1 MGDYILRRLARIST
15 ALLLLTPLNATSLG
29 LGDIQ
34 LRSAL
39 NEPLDAR
46 IGLNA
51 LGQTGV
57 HDISVSLAS
66 RDAFSQVGLDRPAF
80 LSDLQFSVESDE
92 QGRPAIVVTSSQP
105 ISEPFLDFLVEL
117 NWPSGRLLREYTLLL
132 DPPLLLD
139 EAPEPIVAASSTSPG
154 AGSQTASTAAP
165 VASTRASSAPMT
177 GARAQVTADGGWSYG
192 PVARDATLWS
202 IAQELQELGGGYSV
216 EQIMMALLRDNPEAF
231 YNGNVNELKAGYVL
245 RIDDPATV
253 GAISRAAAVAEYR
266 RQAEQWMDAKRGVAG
281 RIADRPMGAGT
292 AASEAAPAMASGAD
306 AGPRLRLS
314 APEAI
319 DEANLI
325 GGTNEGEAE
334 GTDAQRLRQEL
345 AIALEVSEAARQ
357 ENVELRERLAALEEQ
372 IASMQRLLSLRDDA
386 LTAMQANADAAP
398 AAAPVRQPVAADSD
412 SKSNPWTALLN
423 DPLMLGVGGG
433 ALLLFAT
440 LGWLIVRRRQLA
452 RAAIEELAAQPAP
465 RQRDDAVAAAAA
477 AAAGAVATAT
487 AAAELESE
495 AELEQAGLGDTVS
508 TGMDIMQADE
518 DEIDILAEADVYLA
532 YRRFDKA
539 EELLKAAIQDDPH
552 RNDLVLKLLEV
563 HAASGNAEAFTL
575 QAEALQATL
584 GESDASLWDKVV
596 VMGRRVAPD
605 HQLFAVETHHVGS
618 GPEPLMEELDLDG
631 LDLSSFDETVNA
643 SSEADPFAIDDSEPA
658 VEANPFAVD
667 DSESAVDAQ
676 ASAGEDMAALFD
688 EPVAESAFEAGDQS
702 MSAEFDGAAVTEM
715 NDSAPLAETAGE
727 GRFMLDDV
735 GEEPGMVADS
745 SRPASLSE
753 FAGIP
758 ASTMEAAETDA
769 ATSSSTDIDW
779 LSAVGD
785 DLTEFEVDL
794 LGDEDSEYEGLVS
807 GTDEVGTKLDLAKA
821 YIDMGDQESAL
832 SILDEVSEDGSE
844 DQQRE
849 ASALR
854 RQIG

>member
-1 MGDYILRRLARIST
+1 MRRLARIST

-57 HDISVSLAS
+57 HDIAVALAS
-66 RDAFSQVGLDRPAF
+66 RDTFGQVGLDRPAF
-80 LSDLQFSVESDE
+80 LSDLKFSVEADE
-92 QGRPAIVVTSSQP
+92 QGRPAILVTSSQP

-117 NWPSGRLLREYTLLL
+117 NWPNGRLLREYTVLL

-139 EAPEPIVAASSTSPG
+139 EAPEPILAATSAGAAPRSQTVSDAAPAAAST
-154 AGSQTASTAAP
+154 
-165 VASTRASSAPMT
+165 TRTSSAPMM
-177 GARAQVTADGGWSYG
+177 GARAQVTAEGGWNYG

-202 IAQELQELGGGYSV
+202 IAQELQQLGGGYSV

-231 YNGNVNELKAGYVL
+231 YNGNVNELRAGHVL
-245 RIDDPATV
+245 RIDDPASI
-253 GAISRAAAVAEYR
+253 GAISRAAAIAEHR
-266 RQAEQWMDAKRGVAG
+266 RQTEQWMDAKRGVAG
-281 RIADRPMGAGT
+281 QVADRPMGSGSAAVDAGP
-292 AASEAAPAMASGAD
+292 AAAAGAD
-306 AGPRLRLS
+306 GGPRLRLS
-314 APEAI
+314 APEAM
-319 DEANLI
+319 DEGSLV

-334 GTDAQRLRQEL
+334 SADAQRLRQEL
-345 AIALEVSEAARQ
+345 AVALEVSEAARQ

-386 LTAMQANADAAP
+386 LTAMQANADGAAP
-398 AAAPVRQPVAADSD
+398 AAPVQQPAEAG

-423 DPLMLGVGGG
+423 DPMMLGLGGG

-440 LGWLIVRRRQLA
+440 LGWLIARRRQLA
-452 RAAIEELAAQPAP
+452 RAAIEEFAAQPAP
-465 RQRDDAVAAAAA
+465 RYREEAGTAAAVATTI
-477 AAAGAVATAT
+477 AAAGSA
-487 AAAELESE
+487 AAAELEPE
-495 AELEQAGLGDTVS
+495 AELDEAAGEAANA
-508 TGMDIMQADE
+508 GMDIMQADE

-539 EELLKAAIQDDPH
+539 EELLKQAIQEDPR

-563 HAASGNAEAFTL
+563 FAASGNAEAFAL
-575 QAEALQATL
+575 QAEALQAGL
-584 GESDASLWDKVV
+584 GESDAGLWDKVV
-596 VMGRRVAPD
+596 VMGRRVAPQ
-605 HQLFAVETHHVGS
+605 HALFAAQPQQADS
-618 GPEPLMEELDLDG
+618 GTEPAIDELDLDNF
-631 LDLSSFDETVNA
+631 DFSRFDETA
-643 SSEADPFAIDDSEPA
+643 DLAADEADPFGIGG
-658 VEANPFAVD
+658 N
-667 DSESAVDAQ
+667 ESADALQ
-676 ASAGEDMAALFD
+676 AVAGEDAA
-688 EPVAESAFEAGDQS
+688 EPVAAEPVMEAAS
-702 MSAEFDGAAVTEM
+702 F
-715 NDSAPLAETAGE
+715 ETAGE
-727 GRFMLDDV
+727 YMIDGSEVATGTETGDV
-735 GEEPGMVADS
+735 SGQAAGDEFVLHEAEADPDMVATSDDS
-745 SRPASLSE
+745 VRPASLGD
-753 FAGIP
+753 FASTP
-758 ASTMEAAETDA
+758 ASTGISTEDDTAAVA
-769 ATSSSTDIDW
+769 SSSATDIDW

-785 DLTEFEVDL
+785 DLAAFEVDL
-794 LGDEDSEYEGLVS
+794 LGDEEGEYDGLVS

-849 ASALR
+849 ASALK